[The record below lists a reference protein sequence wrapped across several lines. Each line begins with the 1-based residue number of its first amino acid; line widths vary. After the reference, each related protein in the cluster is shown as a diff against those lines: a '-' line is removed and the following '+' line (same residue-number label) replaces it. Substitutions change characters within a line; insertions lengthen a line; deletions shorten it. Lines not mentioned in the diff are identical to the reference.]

1 MSEAFRAVLFGCVAL
16 GLALAWVAGRAIR
29 LDTTSPDRLILELR
43 LAQFSALLLVLVA
56 GVYVGLGIAHEDT
69 SGTGLD
75 VALAIGFFVVASA
88 VTTWEPSMALT
99 VLALAW
105 VGHSVVDLAHM
116 VDLLPASIVPM
127 WYPRACA
134 IYDVGIAAICYFPV
148 LKR

>member
-16 GLALAWVAGRAIR
+16 GLALGWVAGRAIR

-43 LAQFSALLLVLVA
+43 LAQFSALLLVLAA

-105 VGHSVVDLAHM
+105 VGHSFVDLAHM
-116 VDLLPASIVPM
+116 VNLLPASIAPV
-127 WYPRACA
+127 WYPKACA
-134 IYDVGIAAICYFPV
+134 IYNVGIAAICYFPV

>member
-1 MSEAFRAVLFGCVAL
+1 MAL